1 MPSASTS
8 CWDVHVKLLMFLEEL
23 KYIHIE
29 QWKLKIF
36 WELYMYIFGKFMSM
50 QLYITGEKSGNSYL
64 RVFQCFQ
71 SYTTHSFVNVY

>member
-1 MPSASTS
+1 
-8 CWDVHVKLLMFLEEL
+8 
-23 KYIHIE
+23 
-29 QWKLKIF
+29 
-36 WELYMYIFGKFMSM
+36 MSM